1 MNYEDRSSN
10 NKRLCEVFVN
20 GVWESFDG
28 HGVDT
33 DSSREWYSKNFVPFA
48 QGSFPLRYNGVVNS
62 PSAENSIFYKRHDA
76 ST

>member
-1 MNYEDRSSN
+1 MNYEDRNSN

-48 QGSFPLRYNGVVNS
+48 QGSFP
-62 PSAENSIFYKRHDA
+62 
-76 ST
+76 